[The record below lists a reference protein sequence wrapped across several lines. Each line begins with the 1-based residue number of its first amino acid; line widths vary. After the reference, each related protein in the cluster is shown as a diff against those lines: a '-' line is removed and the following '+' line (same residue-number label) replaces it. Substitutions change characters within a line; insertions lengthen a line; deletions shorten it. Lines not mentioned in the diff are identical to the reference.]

1 MVCKVFSFPIPQDEL
16 DQQQRHSAHQH
27 GRSAGVPGKQ
37 YLPINLR
44 QLMSANSWSQVELAN
59 RLNIAKQTVSNWEND
74 NIQPSIEM
82 LIRLCRLFNVTTDY
96 LLGLDDVPRIS
107 VEGLPAPV
115 VAHLSLLI
123 EDYRRGSA
131 T

>member
-1 MVCKVFSFPIPQDEL
+1 MLSQRVREL
-16 DQQQRHSAHQH
+16 R
-27 GRSAGVPGKQ
+27 
-37 YLPINLR
+37 L
-44 QLMSANSWSQVELAN
+44 ANSWSQVELAT

-82 LIRLCRLFNVTTDY
+82 LIRLCRIFNVTTDY

-123 EDYRRGSA
+123 EDYRSGSA
-131 T
+131 K